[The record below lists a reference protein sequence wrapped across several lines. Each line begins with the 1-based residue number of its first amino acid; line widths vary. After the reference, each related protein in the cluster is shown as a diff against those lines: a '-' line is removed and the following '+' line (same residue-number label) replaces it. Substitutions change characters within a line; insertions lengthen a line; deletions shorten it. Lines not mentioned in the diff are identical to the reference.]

1 MPLPDRGN
9 GQSKHRYLNIVN
21 RKVDNQLTKFKSAW
35 GSFSLVNKRGLL
47 PRPCG
52 STMVGMDE
60 RKSALHRKYTPH
72 PVGRASYP
80 ATRQRDIGQTPKKAL
95 TYTPILQYVNRH
107 GRSRA
112 IVVPPDAQGTTPPL
126 ISELITGIINI
137 LGTNSYLCPPV
148 KDRELTVRQCPGTHR
163 TGGNSAPVF
172 SRHSMNC
179 TTT

>member
-21 RKVDNQLTKFKSAW
+21 RKVDNQLPKFKSAL

-72 PVGRASYP
+72 PIGRASYP

-112 IVVPPDAQGTTPPL
+112 IVVPPDAQATTPPL
-126 ISELITGIINI
+126 IPELITGIINI

-148 KDRELTVRQCPGTHR
+148 KDREPMVQ
-163 TGGNSAPVF
+163 
-172 SRHSMNC
+172 
-179 TTT
+179 

>member
-9 GQSKHRYLNIVN
+9 GQSKHRSLNIVN
-21 RKVDNQLTKFKSAW
+21 RKVDNQLPKFKSAL

-112 IVVPPDAQGTTPPL
+112 IVVPPDAQATTPSL
-126 ISELITGIINI
+126 ISKLIIRHNKFPRDKRWFVPTGQR
-137 LGTNSYLCPPV
+137 P
-148 KDRELTVRQCPGTHR
+148 RTHGPAMSGDTPNR
-163 TGGNSAPVF
+163 
-172 SRHSMNC
+172 R
-179 TTT
+179 